1 MNELMN
7 DTDEMEMCFNEMEK
21 LRAKMEALR
30 EKRKANEEKRLLYES
45 TMDLYESTMEP
56 NLKVLKTRVDEL
68 AIENTNK
75 KATDQM
81 KAFAINIIRS
91 TISNMIE
98 IDNEYQE
105 LADCDKYR
113 IYGSNGYKYRNIH
126 FGQLREMLVS
136 LEDDPY
142 NVLSKK
148 KSMVEQL
155 YNTGTYE
162 HTAYVKQRTIHDEI
176 NISHIEATYN
186 MFNIINKRLDDIEGV
201 SVKAGKKRSGNRH
214 MVTRSRASSAS

>member
-7 DTDEMEMCFNEMEK
+7 EMMNETDEMEMCFNEMEK

-45 TMDLYESTMEP
+45 KMDLYESTMEP
-56 NLKVLKTRVDEL
+56 NLKVLKTCVDEL
-68 AIENTNK
+68 AIENANK

-81 KAFAINIIRS
+81 KTFAINIIRS

-126 FGQLREMLVS
+126 FGELRKMLVS

-148 KSMVEQL
+148 KI
-155 YNTGTYE
+155 YG
-162 HTAYVKQRTIHDEI
+162 RTI
-176 NISHIEATYN
+176 
-186 MFNIINKRLDDIEGV
+186 L
-201 SVKAGKKRSGNRH
+201 
-214 MVTRSRASSAS
+214 

>member
-1 MNELMN
+1 MNE
-7 DTDEMEMCFNEMEK
+7 TDEMEMCFNEMEK

-45 TMDLYESTMEP
+45 TMEP
-56 NLKVLKTRVDEL
+56 NLTVLKTRVDEL

-148 KSMVEQL
+148 KSMVEQY

-186 MFNIINKRLDDIEGV
+186 MFNIINKRLDDIE
-201 SVKAGKKRSGNRH
+201 KK
-214 MVTRSRASSAS
+214 T